1 MARGS
6 WSSCWLSGFTLS
18 PGGRGRRKD
27 FEEEFLIELRDFSA
41 DGLSEKLIGEVAE
54 DAIVSKGVLG
64 ESEHELVGH
73 QTRVACLGE
82 RMLQVLEEL
91 GRGLGIEVESESDAA
106 GNRQELRVAEQLGE
120 PLVATEHDGEKA
132 AGVEVGAGQDAE
144 LGKHG
149 GVHFLSFIDEQDW
162 PMEAGAE
169 ILEPLVA
176 QSFEAAP
183 AIVRRERNSEEIAE
197 FAIEVTEVALGSDD
211 DADGN
216 VGDLREF
223 SSGDSESDGFT
234 RSGFAGDK
242 GEPSVTNL
250 VLQTPA
256 KVLDLGV
263 DPEGVVRQFGGK
275 RIPLET
281 VQGLKL
287 VVHDCSLGFGS
298 GNGRKAG
305 GRPLSA

>member
-41 DGLSEKLIGEVAE
+41 DGLSEKLIG
-54 DAIVSKGVLG
+54 GGG
-64 ESEHELVGH
+64 E
-73 QTRVACLGE
+73 
-82 RMLQVLEEL
+82 
-91 GRGLGIEVESESDAA
+91 
-106 GNRQELRVAEQLGE
+106 
-120 PLVATEHDGEKA
+120 
-132 AGVEVGAGQDAE
+132 DAE
-144 LGKHG
+144 LEKHG

-275 RIPLET
+275 
-281 VQGLKL
+281 
-287 VVHDCSLGFGS
+287 
-298 GNGRKAG
+298 
-305 GRPLSA
+305 